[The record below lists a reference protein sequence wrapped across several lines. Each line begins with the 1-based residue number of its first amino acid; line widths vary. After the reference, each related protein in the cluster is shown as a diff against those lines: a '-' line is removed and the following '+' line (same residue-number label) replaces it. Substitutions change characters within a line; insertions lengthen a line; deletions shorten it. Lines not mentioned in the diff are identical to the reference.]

1 MPITYVRDGKTRQI
15 TIPKIIDAQI
25 EAVPGANKDENLVV
39 TNSQYWMGPNITV
52 ARGGKSRVKDYGR
65 VWRFDGLSAEMVDI
79 DWKGP
84 GR

>member
-1 MPITYVRDGKTRQI
+1 
-15 TIPKIIDAQI
+15 
-25 EAVPGANKDENLVV
+25 
-39 TNSQYWMGPNITV
+39 MGPNITV
-52 ARGGKSRVKDYGR
+52 ARGGKSRFKDYGR